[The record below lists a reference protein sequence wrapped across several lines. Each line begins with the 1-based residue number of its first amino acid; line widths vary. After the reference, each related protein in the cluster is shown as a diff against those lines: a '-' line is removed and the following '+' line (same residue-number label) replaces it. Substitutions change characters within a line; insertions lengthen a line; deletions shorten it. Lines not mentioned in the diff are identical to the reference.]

1 MPKSIGFSFRKS
13 IVFDVLLLYYSALPT
28 IASYR
33 QFFLSDS
40 TSRVRYSSGYT
51 CQYERGKE
59 PKRSGTSLSL
69 AHARLV
75 HSAKAPLDLT
85 APLPISQVLSLVA
98 PSFLT
103 HTPTPSGCWLNSN
116 NHLNI
121 VYSVNA
127 GTLNA
132 TRPQVSTYISG
143 QWRFFEESM
152 LEQLHRYTH
161 EIISALSVRKMF

>member
-1 MPKSIGFSFRKS
+1 MTAVQRCTAVSVCRKS
-13 IVFDVLLLYYSALPT
+13 LLFDMLLLYRSALT
-28 IASYR
+28 MIASYR

-40 TSRVRYSSGYT
+40 TSRVRYSNGYT
-51 CQYERGKE
+51 CHYERGRQ
-59 PKRSGTSLSL
+59 PKGSGTSLSL

-85 APLPISQVLSLVA
+85 APLPVPQVFSLLA

-103 HTPTPSGCWLNSN
+103 HTLTPLGCWLNSN

-121 VYSVNA
+121 VHPINS

-143 QWRFFEESM
+143 QWRFF
-152 LEQLHRYTH
+152 
-161 EIISALSVRKMF
+161 

>member
-1 MPKSIGFSFRKS
+1 MFVKKSVALCASAISFSFACDS
-13 IVFDVLLLYYSALPT
+13 G
-28 IASYR
+28 YR
-33 QFFLSDS
+33 QFCLSDS

-51 CQYERGKE
+51 CQYERGRQ
-59 PKRSGTSLSL
+59 PKGSGRGTAAPIPVPQVFSLL
-69 AHARLV
+69 
-75 HSAKAPLDLT
+75 
-85 APLPISQVLSLVA
+85 A

-103 HTPTPSGCWLNSN
+103 HTLTPLGCWLNSN

-121 VYSVNA
+121 VYLVNA

-132 TRPQVSTYISG
+132 TRPHISTYISG

-161 EIISALSVRKMF
+161 EIINSLSVWEMLSAVLAIHFIILF